1 VKNAAQVRRNELAA
15 RSQLGIRIKKAGGHA
30 TMEDAYAELEKLA
43 AEAAIF
49 RQICFERLEVLGTDA
64 WRYEGKTG
72 EQLRSEVALY
82 ERAMD
87 RSQKFLVDYARL
99 GIAEKRVKIAEAQ
112 AMILVGVIQ
121 NILGRLDLTRDQK
134 RLSASVVPDELRK
147 IAAPADK
154 GSAP

>member
-1 VKNAAQVRRNELAA
+1 M
-15 RSQLGIRIKKAGGHA
+15 KAGGHA
-30 TMEDAYAELEKLA
+30 TMEDAYAELEQLA
-43 AEAAIF
+43 AEAAMF
-49 RQICFERLEVLGTDA
+49 RKICFERLEALKVDA

-72 EQLRSEVALY
+72 EQIRSEVVLY

-121 NILGRLDLTRDQK
+121 NVLGRLDLSRDQK
-134 RLSASVVPDELRK
+134 RIAATVVPEELRA
-147 IAAPADK
+147 IAAPAQKDT
-154 GSAP
+154 AP